1 MNTSKEDNKEKLS
14 NHEITKHRVMS
25 GIASYDVPK
34 AIRQFGLLSDMR
46 YLYVDFMTRHYR
58 IDLKSGSTEWSEDRL
73 FGAAKSVFVHEADFN
88 EVLSIFDI
96 LFYSKE
102 DASLCGEYTV
112 MQNLSRVQTTASYAG
127 KGAFHKYEEFWDPQP
142 EKLAAACERLGGVP
156 GGKGDVSYKIPVFQW
171 TVPAQKTTAVQQ
183 IDMIMRFWQS
193 DEDFPASLQ
202 FLFDQNL
209 LQFMHYETVWY
220 VVSHFFSLLEQ

>member
-1 MNTSKEDNKEKLS
+1 MKDENERHLS
-14 NHEITKHRVMS
+14 NHEITKRRVMS
-25 GIASYDVPK
+25 GIGEYDIPK
-34 AIRQFGLLSDMR
+34 AIRQFGLFSDMR

-58 IDLKSGSTEWSEDRL
+58 INQKSGATEWSDDQL
-73 FGAAKSVFVHEADFN
+73 YGAAGSVSVHEASFN
-88 EVLSIFDI
+88 EVLTIFDI

-156 GGKGDVSYKIPVFQW
+156 AGKGDVSYRIPIFQS
-171 TVPAQKTTAVQQ
+171 
-183 IDMIMRFWQS
+183 IDMILRFWQS

-209 LQFMHYETVWY
+209 LQFMHYETTWY
-220 VVSHFFSLLEQ
+220 VVSHLLTLLEQ

>member
-1 MNTSKEDNKEKLS
+1 MSSIKDEGHLS
-14 NHEITKHRVMS
+14 NHEITKQRVMS
-25 GIASYDVPK
+25 GIGGYDTLK

-58 IDLKSGSTEWSEDRL
+58 IDRMSGATEWSDDRL
-73 FGAAKSVFVHEADFN
+73 FGAAGSVSVHEASFN
-88 EVLSIFDI
+88 EVLTIFDI

-142 EKLAAACERLGGVP
+142 EKLAAACERLGGIPVE
-156 GGKGDVSYKIPVFQW
+156 KGDVSYRIPIFQN
-171 TVPAQKTTAVQQ
+171 
-183 IDMIMRFWQS
+183 IDVILRFWQS
-193 DEDFPASLQ
+193 DEDFPASMQ

-209 LQFMHYETVWY
+209 MQFMHYETTWY
-220 VVSHFFSLLEQ
+220 VVSHLLSLLEQ